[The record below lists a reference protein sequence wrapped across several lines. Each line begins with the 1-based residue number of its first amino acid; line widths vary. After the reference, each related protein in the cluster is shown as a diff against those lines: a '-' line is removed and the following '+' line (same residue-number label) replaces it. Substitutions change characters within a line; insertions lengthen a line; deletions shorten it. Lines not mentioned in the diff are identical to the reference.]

1 MSNILEIIYF
11 KHKLEI
17 NKIGIRIE
25 LKKYMSR
32 INAAADEVEKA
43 MEADYFSDEIASSL
57 LDEISIQ
64 LKNIQLRGRQLKDNL
79 PNKSCISAALFDI
92 MEREFEDC
100 RQIYE
105 NLKNITEPYCTLVN
119 RLAETFQNNEDPS
132 TALPCKNNT

>member
-1 MSNILEIIYF
+1 MSNIVEIIYF

-43 MEADYFSDEIASSL
+43 MRTDYFSDEIASSL
-57 LDEISIQ
+57 LYELSLR

-79 PNKSCISAALFDI
+79 SNKSCISAALFDI
-92 MEREFEDC
+92 MEREFEEC
-100 RQIYE
+100 RHIYE
-105 NLKNITEPYCTLVN
+105 NLKNITEPYCALVN
-119 RLAETFQNNEDPS
+119 RLAEIFQYS
-132 TALPCKNNT
+132 T